1 MCFPI
6 SRQNSMKLNLSIQLR
21 LFKTKQSL
29 LVLLVAR
36 KIFFNCFFNDITFS
50 FIVSESN
57 KTLSLDFPE
66 GSHIPVAPPINA
78 IGLYPYFLKCIKII
92 NCTKLPM

>member
-36 KIFFNCFFNDITFS
+36 KNLFNCFFNDITFS
-50 FIVSESN
+50 FMVSESN

-66 GSHIPVAPPINA
+66 GSPIIPVAPPINA
-78 IGLYPYFLKCIKII
+78 IGL
-92 NCTKLPM
+92 